1 MTKQK
6 ETAIIWSIGSL
17 GYGLL
22 EILWRGYTHWS
33 MLLTGGFCFT
43 SLYGLYAR
51 LKTKNIVK
59 ICILFTVVITFY
71 EFLSGCVFNKIFR
84 LNVWDYSSHRFNIFG
99 QICPMFSFLWFFL
112 SFPLVFLCKALK
124 SNFIK

>member
-1 MTKQK
+1 MTKRK
-6 ETAIIWSIGSL
+6 ENAIIWSIGSL

-43 SLYGLYAR
+43 SIYRLNTE
-51 LKTKNIVK
+51 LKTKNILK
-59 ICILFTVVITFY
+59 KCALFSLVITCY
-71 EFLSGCVFNKIFR
+71 EFVAGCLFNKLLR
-84 LNVWDYSSHRFNIFG
+84 LNVWDYSSRKLNILG
-99 QICPMFSFLWFFL
+99 QICPFFSCLWFLL
-112 SFPLVFLCKALK
+112 SFPLVFLCKILK